1 MNEQHDKY
9 TPENEDMNHMTSD
22 VSDQEEIQHFDD
34 SLHLKY
40 LVINPNDLLWGMAVN
55 SVGFQEIGPG
65 MPYPPSNHPSRY
77 LFSAEKGRVLNE
89 YQLLY
94 ITKGK
99 GYFTSTSLVHK
110 LPVKK
115 GNILLLFPG

>member
-1 MNEQHDKY
+1 MEENNRPSGTEAPEINPEEQQQR
-9 TPENEDMNHMTSD
+9 E
-22 VSDQEEIQHFDD
+22 EEIQHIDD

-77 LFSAEKGRVLNE
+77 LFSAEKGRILNE

-99 GYFTSTSLVHK
+99 VTSQAHPWGTRY
-110 LPVKK
+110 P
-115 GNILLLFPG
+115 